1 MPPILPPGV
10 YPAAVTPFIDSGALD
25 GPSLMRLLAFFDA
38 AGCKGVVLA
47 GTNGE
52 GPSLSSFEKRDL
64 LRSSH
69 PWAGR
74 LKLILGIATSS
85 LTEAKWLCRQAGTS
99 GAEAVLVMPP
109 SYFRNVDEVGL
120 EAWFKEV
127 LDSSPV
133 PVLVYNFPKMSG
145 LALSPSMIGRLGRHS
160 NMLGVKDSS
169 GEASNLSAYR
179 EVLGVDKQ
187 LFVGDETLLVQAL
200 RLGWS
205 GTISGASNV
214 MPTWMSK
221 IVRLW
226 EAGDTIEATKNFEF
240 VLPVIA
246 EIRRSPQPATHKAV
260 LQGLSILATAEP
272 RLPLVKCGAGSILDL
287 LASRLGIRPGELGL
301 TPAC

>member
-1 MPPILPPGV
+1 MV
-10 YPAAVTPFIDSGALD
+10 
-25 GPSLMRLLAFFDA
+25 
-38 AGCKGVVLA
+38 
-47 GTNGE
+47 
-52 GPSLSSFEKRDL
+52 
-64 LRSSH
+64 
-69 PWAGR
+69 
-74 LKLILGIATSS
+74 
-85 LTEAKWLCRQAGTS
+85 
-99 GAEAVLVMPP
+99 
-109 SYFRNVDEVGL
+109 
-120 EAWFKEV
+120 
-127 LDSSPV
+127 
-133 PVLVYNFPKMSG
+133 
-145 LALSPSMIGRLGRHS
+145 GRLGRHS

-179 EVLGVDKQ
+179 EVLGVEKQ

-240 VLPVIA
+240 TMPVIA

-260 LQGLSILATAEP
+260 LKELGILGTAEP
-272 RLPLVKCGAGSILDL
+272 RLPLVKCGSGSVLDL

-301 TPAC
+301 TAAF